1 MVNPDYAYLQVKRSK
16 WIYAGLSKPYIYLP
30 TYHLTPN
37 RFNFGARMVFIESL
51 GIKDVTYTL
60 AIVCLAVYLLKQVT
74 KRQSGVRTEKL
85 PSKQSPT
92 AEFSIKPVSDDFDWE
107 TEKPLKSYPF
117 KDSEYKL
124 TMGIKRID
132 AQDWLLIEN
141 TYLDRINEKTKIVT
155 NSHPDYP
162 ADKDLRKSTIFSS
175 PEGIPA
181 IREFYD
187 IVVQYMCE
195 KYPKYFLKKGDEIWN
210 KITGESIPASSAGV
224 DDPELLLNALTRTI
238 EEDFIIL
245 LPDPSKHSEPYGTEY
260 YFKAGV
266 FAFAA
271 GFDPLEKFNQP
282 LTCIHGPIPGYES
295 KLKTSMNRF
304 FDRLKPGEFVNRSN
318 FSIQTHKKLYVDDAN
333 KGYHL
338 TQEELDRAIPYED
351 LDFENQVHYRSE
363 RQVLIKMPKTG
374 ANVFTIRT
382 YLHPLSQLKEDPE
395 TAARLSGSL
404 QKFPDD
410 MARYKNIVQ
419 PRPAVLRYLSE
430 ITTPS

>member
-1 MVNPDYAYLQVKRSK
+1 MD
-16 WIYAGLSKPYIYLP
+16 
-30 TYHLTPN
+30 
-37 RFNFGARMVFIESL
+37 FIESL
-51 GIKDVTYTL
+51 GVKNVAYTL
-60 AIVCLAVYLLKQVT
+60 ALVGLAVYLLKQAT
-74 KRQSGVRTEKL
+74 KKQASVGTEKL
-85 PSKQSPT
+85 PSVQPSTTKTSV
-92 AEFSIKPVSDDFDWE
+92 KPVSDDFNWE

-124 TMGIKRID
+124 TMGIKRIE

-141 TYLDRINEKTKIVT
+141 TYLERIEEKTKIVN

-162 ADKDLRKSTIFSS
+162 PEKNLRKSTVFTS

-187 IVVQYMCE
+187 IVLGYMSE
-195 KYPKYFLKKGDEIWN
+195 KYPKYFIKKGDQIWN
-210 KITGESIPASSAGV
+210 KITGEGIPASSADV
-224 DDPELLLNALTRTI
+224 QDPEVLLDALTRTI

-245 LPDPSKHSEPYGTEY
+245 LPDASKHGEPYGTEY

-271 GFDPLEKFNQP
+271 GFDPIEKFNQP

-304 FDRLKPGEFVNRSN
+304 FDRLKPGEFVSRSN
-318 FSIQTHKKLYVDDAN
+318 FSIQTHKKMYVDDAN

-351 LDFENQVHYRSE
+351 LDFDNQVHYRSE

-382 YLHPLSQLKEDPE
+382 YLHPFSQLKDDPE

-430 ITTPS
+430 ITSSS

>member
-1 MVNPDYAYLQVKRSK
+1 MS
-16 WIYAGLSKPYIYLP
+16 
-30 TYHLTPN
+30 
-37 RFNFGARMVFIESL
+37 VFESL
-51 GIKDVTYTL
+51 GANSL
-60 AIVCLAVYLLKQVT
+60 AYIVAILGLAVYLLKLAS
-74 KRQSGVRTEKL
+74 KKQSSVRTEKS
-85 PSKQSPT
+85 PSTETPT
-92 AEFSIKPVSDDFDWE
+92 PGFVVNPVSDDFNWE

-124 TMGIKRID
+124 TMGIKRME
-132 AQDWLLIEN
+132 AQDWLLIED
-141 TYLDRINEKTKIVT
+141 TYLDRIQEKTRIVT

-162 ADKDLRKSTIFSS
+162 AEKDLRKSTVFSS
-175 PEGIPA
+175 PEGNPA
-181 IREFYD
+181 ICEFYD
-187 IVVQYMCE
+187 IVIKYMCE
-195 KYPKYFLKKGDEIWN
+195 KYPNYFVKKGDEIWN
-210 KITGESIPASSAGV
+210 KITGASIPASSAGV
-224 DDPELLLNALTRTI
+224 QDPETLLEALARTI

-245 LPDPSKHSEPYGTEY
+245 LPDATKHGEPYGTEY

-271 GFDPLEKFNQP
+271 GFDPIEKFNQP

-304 FDRLKPGEFVNRSN
+304 FDRLKPGELVTRSN

-351 LDFENQVHYRSE
+351 LDFDKQVHYRSE

-374 ANVFTIRT
+374 ATVFTIRT
-382 YLHPLSQLKEDPE
+382 YLHPLSQFKNDPE

-404 QKFPDD
+404 EKFPDE

-430 ITTPS
+430 ITSQS